1 MAIFEIKN
9 LTFTYPM
16 MSAPALENINLT
28 IQPGD
33 FVLITGPS
41 GSGKSTLLSHLKP
54 AVTPHGRRQGQI
66 FFDGQELETLPYT
79 RQSRQIGY
87 VFQDPSRQIVSDKVW
102 REMAFGPE
110 NLGMDRD
117 KMARLIAESANFFGI
132 EDWFERDI
140 STLSGGQKQLL
151 NLAAVMVCQPQ
162 VLVLDEPTSQ
172 LDPIAASEFLNAL
185 SRLNSETGTTVI
197 MTEQRT
203 EQVFALADRVIFMQ
217 DGKIAAQCTP
227 GETGRE
233 KIIPTEFLPTPTAV
247 FRMLEQSG
255 RAPVTVKQG
264 RNWLKDFADKNSFS
278 STCLPEKQHFT
289 NQTAAIEAKNL
300 FFRYGKNGKD
310 ILSDCSI
317 SIPKGCI
324 LSVIGGN
331 GSGKSTLLKVLAG
344 ASKAYYGKIKLDD
357 KSRCALL
364 PQEASLLFSFDSVM
378 QELQDMTDDETAID
392 QAVRLCRIDRLTDRN
407 PYDLSAGQRQRTALA
422 KVMLCGADILLL
434 DEVTAGMDGIFK
446 KELGGILRRLTAM
459 GKTIVLVS
467 HDIEFCA
474 EHSDLVAMMFNGQL
488 TKGYSPREFF
498 SANNFYTTAAAR
510 MTRGILHGVVSVK
523 DVTDLCKE
531 NLV

>member
-16 MSAPALENINLT
+16 AAVPALKNINLT

-33 FVLITGPS
+33 FILITGPS

-54 AVTPHGRRQGQI
+54 AVTPNGQRQGQI
-66 FFDGQELETLPYT
+66 FFDGQELEKIHFSQ
-79 RQSRQIGY
+79 QSRQIGY

-162 VLVLDEPTSQ
+162 VLILDEPTSQ
-172 LDPIAASEFLNAL
+172 LDPVAASEFLNAL
-185 SRLNSETGTTVI
+185 ARLNSETGTTVI

-203 EQVFALADRVIFMQ
+203 EQVFALADKVIFMQ
-217 DGKIAAQCTP
+217 SGQITALCDP
-227 GETGRE
+227 SETGRE
-233 KIIPTEFLPTPTAV
+233 KSIPTEFLPTPAAV
-247 FRMLEQSG
+247 FRLLERSG
-255 RAPVTVKQG
+255 QAPVTVKQG
-264 RNWLKDFADKNSFS
+264 RSWLKDYTDKNKLPSAR
-278 STCLPEKQHFT
+278 LPEKQYFA
-289 NQTAAIEAKNL
+289 QQFAAIEAKSL
-300 FFRYGKNGKD
+300 FFRYEKNGKD

-317 SIPKGCI
+317 RIPKGCI

-331 GSGKSTLLKVLAG
+331 GSGKSTLLKVLSG
-344 ASKAYYGKIKLDD
+344 VSKAYYGKIKLDD
-357 KSRCALL
+357 NSRCALL

-378 QELQDMTDDETAID
+378 QELQDMTGDEAAID
-392 QAVRLCRIDRLTDRN
+392 QAVRLCHIEKLTDRN

-422 KVMLCGADILLL
+422 KIILSGADILLL

-446 KELGGILRRLTAM
+446 KKLGDIFRRLTAM

-488 TKGYSPREFF
+488 TKRYSPQKFF

-510 MTRGILHGVVSVK
+510 MTRGILEGVVSVK
-523 DVTDLCKE
+523 DVTELCKK
-531 NLV
+531 NMN